1 MRILLATIL
10 IASSCFAQDPPKG
23 LDAAKNRL
31 YQDLVTEFTVI
42 PAQSKSLPLPPTTA
56 PAITIASKTTRCS
69 VPLLSMTPRNDVQFT
84 TPQIHPPADKY
95 TMIQAVPPAPSCD
108 SDHR

>member
-1 MRILLATIL
+1 MRILLATII
-10 IASSCFAQDPPKG
+10 IASPCFAQDPPQVPTLK
-23 LDAAKNRL
+23 DKL
-31 YQDLVTEFTVI
+31 YQAGVTGFTVI
-42 PAQSKSLPLPPTTA
+42 PAPQTSIPLPPTAA
-56 PAITIASKTTRCS
+56 PAITIALKTMRCS

-84 TPQIHPPADKY
+84 TPQIHPSADKY